1 MRVANILVLGA
12 AIMLVWACSTTQFSD
27 SKPGAPS
34 SVEASGNDC
43 AVLAA
48 IAKEH
53 YKFGP
58 DNQPPPL
65 KGLGDS
71 GWRPQC
77 NWEKYGLAFADY
89 NDVPP
94 SAEPRE
100 RLKWV
105 SFKQPVYDGNG
116 ATVATEI
123 MHGPLAGMGYECRVL
138 SGFAGWTV
146 GECKISWVS

>member
-12 AIMLVWACSTTQFSD
+12 AAMLVWACASTNLNPSSTQ
-27 SKPGAPS
+27 A

-58 DNQPPPL
+58 DNPPPPL
-65 KGLGDS
+65 KGLGDA

-77 NWEKYGLAFADY
+77 DWSTRGLTFTDY
-89 NDVPP
+89 NDIPA
-94 SAEPRE
+94 SAEPRA
-100 RLKWV
+100 RLHWV
-105 SFKQPVYDGNG
+105 AFKQPVYDGNG
-116 ATVATEI
+116 ATVQTEI

-146 GECKISWVS
+146 GECKVSWVS

>member
-1 MRVANILVLGA
+1 MRVANILVVSA
-12 AIMLVWACSTTQFSD
+12 AAMLVWACASTNLNPSST
-27 SKPGAPS
+27 PS

-58 DNQPPPL
+58 DNPPPPL
-65 KGLGDS
+65 KGLGDA

-77 NWEKYGLAFADY
+77 DWSTRGLTFTDY
-89 NDVPP
+89 SDIPA
-94 SAEPRE
+94 SAEPRS
-100 RLKWV
+100 RLHWV
-105 SFKQPVYDGNG
+105 AFKQPVYDGNG
-116 ATVATEI
+116 ATVQTEI

-146 GECKISWVS
+146 GECKVSWVS